1 MLKSFDEVIDFAK
14 NTKKLSVITRGEKGA
29 VAVKDNE
36 IKECKANKNLKI
48 RDLTGQEIYLQE
60 VFCTVM

>member
-1 MLKSFDEVIDFAK
+1 MISLVSAKNFNEVIDFLK

-36 IKECKANKNLKI
+36 IKNAKLIKILK
-48 RDLTGQEIYLQE
+48 
-60 VFCTVM
+60 